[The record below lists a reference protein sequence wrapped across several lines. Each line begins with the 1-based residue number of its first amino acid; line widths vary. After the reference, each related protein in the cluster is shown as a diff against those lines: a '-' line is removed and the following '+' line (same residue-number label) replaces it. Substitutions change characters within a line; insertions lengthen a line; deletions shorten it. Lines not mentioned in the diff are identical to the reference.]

1 MKKRFDLIIFDW
13 DGTLIDTIDWIVSCL
28 QNAAVQC
35 RFKVPDPQ
43 AAKDVIGLSIDN
55 ATRHLF
61 PDATDEDRKRFIT
74 HYSRAFFSKR
84 LSRADL
90 FDGVF
95 EMLNRLKE
103 NDYRLAVATGKG
115 RKGLQEAL
123 RQTETEHLFD
133 ITRCADETASKPD
146 PFMLREIIGYLD
158 IPSERALM
166 VGDSIHDLQMARNA
180 GVASVAVACGAH
192 GQELLKQHNPLSCLT
207 RTSQLLEFI

>member
-35 RFKVPDPQ
+35 RFKAPDPQ

-55 ATRHLF
+55 ATRQLF
-61 PDATDEDRKRFIT
+61 PEASGEERQQFIA

-95 EMLNRLKE
+95 EMLNRLRE

-123 RQTETEHLFD
+123 LQTETGYLFD

-146 PFMLREIIGYLD
+146 PFMLRDIISRLD
-158 IPSERALM
+158 IPAERALM
-166 VGDSIHDLQMARNA
+166 VGDSIHDMQMARNA
-180 GVASVAVACGAH
+180 GVASVAVSCGAH
-192 GQELLKQHNPLSCLT
+192 GQELLRQYNPLLCLT
-207 RTSQLLEFI
+207 QTSHLLEFI

>member
-28 QNAAVQC
+28 QNAAMTC
-35 RFKVPDPQ
+35 RFKVPEVQ

-55 ATRHLF
+55 AVKDLF
-61 PDATDEDRKRFIT
+61 PDADDEDRQRFIAQ
-74 HYSRAFFSKR
+74 YSRAFFSKR

-95 EMLNRLKE
+95 DMLNRLKE

-123 RQTETEHLFD
+123 TQTDTEFLFD

-146 PFMLREIIGYLD
+146 PIMLREIIDYLD
-158 IPSERALM
+158 IPAERTLM

-192 GQELLKQHNPLSCLT
+192 GRELLQQYEPLLCLSH
-207 RTSQLLEFI
+207 TSQLLEFI